1 MTATATLP
9 TPLQSLFNT
18 HRNIFIACA
27 VLAFHGL
34 AIWALQTGLLMRAVE
49 IIVPVEV
56 LAQIIDLPT
65 PKVTPVTPVPPAPP
79 TPPVPL
85 KQAVTKP
92 TPVKTTPV
100 PQTAPKLLA
109 VPDATPTPDAPAAQP
124 IAPPAPF
131 TPSVPVAAVPAPTP
145 APAAPARL
153 ELPSSD
159 ADYLSNP
166 KPPYPPMSKR
176 LGEQGKAV
184 VRVLIGADGLPQK
197 VELRQSS
204 GFERLD
210 QSALATVMKWRYVP
224 GKRGGVPEAMWFSVP
239 ISFVLEQ

>member
-1 MTATATLP
+1 MSVTALNP
-9 TPLQSLFNT
+9 SLKASYFST
-18 HRNIFIACA
+18 HRNVFIAGS
-27 VLAFHGL
+27 VLVFHAL

-65 PKVTPVTPVPPAPP
+65 PKVTPQPPAPP
-79 TPPVPL
+79 VPV

-92 TPVKTTPV
+92 TPVT
-100 PQTAPKLLA
+100 QAAPKLLA
-109 VPDATPTPDAPAAQP
+109 VADATPSPNAPAAQP
-124 IAPPAPF
+124 IAPPAPY
-131 TPSVPVAAVPAPTP
+131 TPAVPVAAAPTP
-145 APAAPARL
+145 APPAPAKIT
-153 ELPSSD
+153 LPSSD

-176 LGEQGKAV
+176 LGEQGKAI
-184 VRVLIGADGLPQK
+184 VRVLIDADGQPQK
-197 VELRQSS
+197 AELRQSS

-210 QSALATVMKWRYVP
+210 QSALATVMKWRFVP
-224 GKRGGVPEAMWFSVP
+224 GKRDGVAEAMWFSVP

>member
-1 MTATATLP
+1 MTVTATAP

-18 HRNIFIACA
+18 HRNALIAVS
-27 VLAFHGL
+27 VLAFHAL

-85 KQAVTKP
+85 KQAVTRP

-100 PQTAPKLLA
+100 PQPAPKLLA
-109 VPDATPTPDAPAAQP
+109 VPDATPTPNAPAAQP

-131 TPSVPVAAVPAPTP
+131 APSVPVAAVPTP
-145 APAAPARL
+145 APAAPARV

-176 LGEQGKAV
+176 LGEQGKTV
-184 VRVLIGADGLPQK
+184 VRVLIGTDGLPQK
-197 VELRQSS
+197 AELRQSS

-224 GKRGGVPEAMWFSVP
+224 GKRGGVPEAMWFNVP
-239 ISFVLEQ
+239 VSFVLE